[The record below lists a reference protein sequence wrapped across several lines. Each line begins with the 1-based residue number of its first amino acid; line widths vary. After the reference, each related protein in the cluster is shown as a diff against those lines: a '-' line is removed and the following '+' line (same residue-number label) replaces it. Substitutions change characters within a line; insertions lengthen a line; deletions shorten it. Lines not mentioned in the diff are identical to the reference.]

1 VSGKEVINMP
11 YPASMEE
18 SKRKVE
24 ESRAKRIEKG
34 PFPRISAEEREALIA
49 KFHPDFIKEQFREI
63 RIGPNKGAPAP
74 LEIAD
79 LLEGNSRI
87 DPDRIDLDK
96 IDYDVDVL
104 VIGCGGAGGSA
115 SLLAEENGASVLL
128 SSKLRLG
135 DANTVGA
142 QAGTQACDRPDD
154 SPAIH
159 YLDIVGGG
167 HYVNEPELAEVLAK
181 DSPDVIRW
189 LEELG
194 VNWDKEPD
202 NSYHELSGGG
212 ASRRRMHSCRDYTGL
227 EEMRV
232 IRDEIRQ
239 RNWHGRKIDWLEFE
253 PAIELIMDDKGQVA
267 GAILMNLETKQ
278 MSIVRAKAVVMATG
292 GMGRTHIQRFPTTN
306 HYGATADGLVLAYRV
321 GYPLIHIDTMQYH
334 PTGAAFPLQILGLLI
349 TEKVRTLGSA
359 IVNCDGEQFSHPLEA
374 RDTEASAEIREC
386 KERGKGI
393 TTPTGEV
400 GLWLDSPMIEIKRG
414 VGTISRELPAMIRQF
429 GRFNID
435 ITKEPMLVYPTLHYQ
450 NGGIKINADAATP
463 IPGLF
468 AAGECEGGVHG
479 RNRLIGNSTLDL
491 FVFGRRAGISAA
503 RWAKEVKLG
512 KLTLDH
518 VCKWQGEI
526 KKAGLEQMPVSPML
540 LPNYARRERYVPG
553 FQPLD
558 QVSPYTPFGDRAV
571 RWI

>member
-1 VSGKEVINMP
+1 M
-11 YPASMEE
+11 
-18 SKRKVE
+18 
-24 ESRAKRIEKG
+24 EKG
-34 PFPRISAEEREALIA
+34 PPERVPAEERTALVA
-49 KFHPDFIKEQFREI
+49 KFHPDFIKEQFREL
-63 RIGPNKGAPAP
+63 RIGPNKGGRAP

-96 IDYDVDVL
+96 VDHDVDVL
-104 VIGCGGAGGSA
+104 VVGCGGAGGA
-115 SLLAEENGASVLL
+115 AALLAEENGASVLI

-135 DANTVGA
+135 DANTIGA
-142 QAGTQACDRPDD
+142 QAGTQACDRPND
-154 SPAIH
+154 SPYCH

-167 HYVNEPELAEVLAK
+167 HYVNVPELVEALAK
-181 DSPDVIRW
+181 DSPDVIKW

-239 RNWHGRKIDWLEFE
+239 RNQHGRKIDWLEFE

-278 MSIVRAKAVVMATG
+278 MTIVRAKAVVIATG
-292 GMGRTHIQRFPTTN
+292 GMGRTHIQGFPTTN

-321 GYPLIHIDTMQYH
+321 GCPILHVDTMQYH
-334 PTGAAFPLQILGLLI
+334 PTGAAFPPQILGFLI
-349 TEKVRTLGSA
+349 TEKVRTLGA
-359 IVNCDGEQFSHPLEA
+359 EVVNCDGEQFVHPLEA

-386 KERGKGI
+386 KERGKGV
-393 TTPTGEV
+393 TTPTGGA
-400 GLWLDSPMIEIKRG
+400 GLWLDSPMVEIKRG
-414 VGTISRELPAMIRQF
+414 AGTIQRELPAMVRQF
-429 GRFNID
+429 GRFNINI
-435 ITKEPMLVYPTLHYQ
+435 ITEPMLCYPTLHYQ
-450 NGGIKINADAATP
+450 NGGITINANAAAP
-463 IPGLF
+463 VPGLF

-491 FVFGRRAGISAA
+491 FVFGRRAGRSAA

-518 VCKWQGEI
+518 VRKWQRGVKE
-526 KKAGLEQMPVSPML
+526 AGLEGMPVSPML
-540 LPNYARRERYVPG
+540 LPNYARQERYVPG
-553 FQPLD
+553 FQPLG
-558 QVSPYTPFGDRAV
+558 QASPYTPFGDPAV

>member
-1 VSGKEVINMP
+1 MP

-24 ESRAKRIEKG
+24 ETRSRRLEKG
-34 PFPRISAEEREALIA
+34 PPDRVPAEERSALVS
-49 KFHPDFIKEQFREI
+49 KFHPDFIKEQFSEL
-63 RIGPNKGAPAP
+63 RIGPNKGARAP
-74 LEIAD
+74 LEITG

-87 DPDRIDLDK
+87 DPDRIDLAK
-96 IDYDVDVL
+96 IDHDVDVL
-104 VIGCGGAGGSA
+104 VIGCGGAGGA
-115 SLLAEENGASVLL
+115 AALLAEENGASGLI

-135 DANTVGA
+135 DANTIGA
-142 QAGTQACDRPDD
+142 QAGTQACDRPND

-159 YLDIVGGG
+159 YLDTVGGG
-167 HYVNEPELAEVLAK
+167 HYVNVPELAEALAK
-181 DSPDVIRW
+181 DSPDVIKW

-212 ASRRRMHSCRDYTGL
+212 ASRRRLHSCKDYTGL

-232 IRDEIRQ
+232 IRDELRQ
-239 RNWHGRKIDWLEFE
+239 RNLHGRKLDWLEFE
-253 PAIELIMDDKGQVA
+253 PAIELILDDKGQVA

-278 MSIVRAKAVVMATG
+278 MTIVRAKAVVIATG
-292 GMGRTHIQRFPTTN
+292 GMGRTHIQGFPTTN
-306 HYGATADGLVLAYRV
+306 HYGATADGLVLAYRA
-321 GYPLIHIDTMQYH
+321 GCPLVHMDTMQYH
-334 PTGAAFPLQILGLLI
+334 PTGAAFPPQILGFLV
-349 TEKVRTLGSA
+349 TEKVRTLGA
-359 IVNCDGEQFSHPLEA
+359 EIVNCDGEQFVHPLEA

-386 KERGKGI
+386 KERGKGV

-400 GLWLDSPMIEIKRG
+400 GLWLDSPMVEIKRG
-414 VGTISRELPAMIRQF
+414 AGTINRELPAMVRQF
-429 GRFNID
+429 ARFNID

-450 NGGIKINADAATP
+450 NGGIVINADATTP

-491 FVFGRRAGISAA
+491 FVFGRRAGRAA
-503 RWAKEVKLG
+503 AKWVKEVKLG

-518 VCKWQGEI
+518 VHKWQREI
-526 KKAGLEQMPVSPML
+526 KEAGLEKMPVSPML
-540 LPNYARRERYVPG
+540 LPNYARQERYVPG
-553 FQPLD
+553 FQPLG

>member
-1 VSGKEVINMP
+1 MP

-18 SKRKVE
+18 SKRKVAE
-24 ESRAKRIEKG
+24 TRSRRLEKG
-34 PFPRISAEEREALIA
+34 AFPRIPAEERDVLVP
-49 KFHPDFIKEQFREI
+49 KFHPDYKKEQFRELKV
-63 RIGPNKGAPAP
+63 GPNKGDRTT

-87 DPDRIDLDK
+87 DPGKIDLSQ

-104 VIGCGGAGGSA
+104 VIGCGGAGGA
-115 SLLAEENGASVLL
+115 AALLAEENDASVLI

-135 DANTVGA
+135 DANTIGV
-142 QAGTQACDRPDD
+142 QAGTQACDRPND

-159 YLDIVGGG
+159 YLDIMGGG
-167 HYVNEPELAEVLAK
+167 HYVNVPELAEALAK
-181 DSPDVIRW
+181 DSPDVIKW

-239 RNWHGRKIDWLEFE
+239 RHMHGRKIDWLEFE
-253 PAIELIMDDKGQVA
+253 PAIELLMDDEGRVA
-267 GAILMNLETKQ
+267 GAILMNLETKG
-278 MSIVRAKAVVMATG
+278 MTIVRAKVVVMATG
-292 GMGRTHIQRFPTTN
+292 GMGRTHIQGFPTTN

-321 GYPLIHIDTMQYH
+321 GCPLVDMDTMQYH
-334 PTGAAFPLQILGLLI
+334 PTGAAFPPQILGFLV
-349 TEKVRTLGSA
+349 TEKVRTLGA
-359 IVNCDGEQFSHPLEA
+359 EIVNCDGEQFIHPLEA
-374 RDTEASAEIREC
+374 RDTVASAEIREC
-386 KERGKGI
+386 KERGKGV

-400 GLWLDSPMIEIKRG
+400 GCWLDSPMVDIKRG
-414 VGTISRELPAMIRQF
+414 EGTIKRELPAMVRQF

-450 NGGIKINADAATP
+450 NGGIVIKTDASTP
-463 IPGLF
+463 VPGLF

-491 FVFGRRAGISAA
+491 FVFGRRAGKAA
-503 RWAKEVKLG
+503 AQYAKEVKLG
-512 KLTLDH
+512 KLTLGH
-518 VCKWQGEI
+518 VRKWQREI
-526 KKAGLEQMPVSPML
+526 KEAGLEDMPVSPML
-540 LPNYARRERYVPG
+540 FPNYANQGRPVPG
-553 FQPLD
+553 FQPLG

>member
-1 VSGKEVINMP
+1 MP

-24 ESRAKRIEKG
+24 ETRSRRLGKG
-34 PFPRISAEEREALIA
+34 SFPRIPAEERDALVS
-49 KFHPDFIKEQFREI
+49 KFHPDYKNEQFRELK
-63 RIGPNKGAPAP
+63 IGPNKGERTT

-87 DPDRIDLDK
+87 DPDKIDLDK

-104 VIGCGGAGGSA
+104 VIGCGGAGGA
-115 SLLAEENGASVLL
+115 AALLAEENGVSVLI

-135 DANTVGA
+135 DANTIGA
-142 QAGTQACDRPDD
+142 QAGTQACDRPND
-154 SPAIH
+154 SPILH
-159 YLDIVGGG
+159 YLDVMGGG
-167 HYVNEPELAEVLAK
+167 HYTNVPELVEALVK
-181 DSPDVIRW
+181 DSPGVIKW

-202 NSYHELSGGG
+202 NSYHALSGGG
-212 ASRRRMHSCRDYTGL
+212 ACRRRMHSCRDYTGL

-239 RNWHGRKIDWLEFE
+239 RNMRGRKIDWVEFE
-253 PAIELIMDDKGQVA
+253 PAIELLMDDKGQVA
-267 GAILMNLETKQ
+267 GAILMNLETRR
-278 MSIVRAKAVVMATG
+278 MTIVRAKAVVMATG
-292 GMGRTHIQRFPTTN
+292 GLGRMHIQGFPTTN

-321 GYPLIHIDTMQYH
+321 GCPLVHMDTMQYH
-334 PTGAAFPLQILGLLI
+334 PTGAAFPPQILGFLV
-349 TEKVRTLGSA
+349 TEKVRTLGA
-359 IVNCDGEQFSHPLEA
+359 EIVNYDGEQFIHPLEA

-386 KERGKGI
+386 KERGKGV

-400 GLWLDSPMIEIKRG
+400 GLWLDSPMVDIKRG
-414 VGTISRELPAMIRQF
+414 EGTIRRELPAMVRQF

-435 ITKEPMLVYPTLHYQ
+435 ITREPILVYPTLHYQ
-450 NGGIKINADAATP
+450 NGGIVIKADASTP
-463 IPGLF
+463 VLGLF

-491 FVFGRRAGISAA
+491 FVFGRRAGSAA
-503 RWAKEVKLG
+503 AQYAKEIKSG
-512 KLTLDH
+512 KLTLEH
-518 VCKWQGEI
+518 ERKWQREI
-526 KKAGLEQMPVSPML
+526 KEAGLEDMPVSPML
-540 LPNYARRERYVPG
+540 LPNYANQERLVPG
-553 FQPLD
+553 FQPLG

>member
-1 VSGKEVINMP
+1 MP

-24 ESRAKRIEKG
+24 ETRAKRLEKG
-34 PFPRISAEEREALIA
+34 VASRVSAEEREILVN
-49 KFHPDFIKEQFREI
+49 KFHPDFIKEQFRELKV
-63 RIGPNKGAPAP
+63 GPNKGSRTP

-87 DPDRIDLDK
+87 DPDKIDLAG

-115 SLLAEENGASVLL
+115 ALLAEENGASVLI

-135 DANTVGA
+135 DANTIGA
-142 QAGTQACDRPDD
+142 QAGTQACDRPND
-154 SPAIH
+154 SPAVH
-159 YLDIVGGG
+159 YLDVMGGG
-167 HYVNEPELAEVLAK
+167 HYVNVPELVEALVK

-189 LEELG
+189 LESLG

-239 RNWHGRKIDWLEFE
+239 RNMRGRRIDWLEFE
-253 PAIELIMDDKGQVA
+253 PAIELMIDDHGQVA
-267 GAILMNLETKQ
+267 GAILMNLETRR
-278 MSIVRAKAVVMATG
+278 MRIVRAKAVVIATG
-292 GMGRTHIQRFPTTN
+292 GLGRTHIQGFPTTN

-321 GYPLIHIDTMQYH
+321 GCPIVHMDTMQYH
-334 PTGAAFPLQILGLLI
+334 PTGAAFPPQILGFLV
-349 TEKVRTLGSA
+349 TEKVRTLGA
-359 IVNCDGEQFSHPLEA
+359 ELVNCDGEQFIHPLEA

-386 KERGKGI
+386 KERGKGV

-400 GLWLDSPMIEIKRG
+400 GVWLDSPMIEIKRG
-414 VGTISRELPAMIRQF
+414 EGTIRRELPAMLRQF

-450 NGGIKINADAATP
+450 NGGIVIKADASTP
-463 IPGLF
+463 VPGLF

-491 FVFGRRAGISAA
+491 FVFGRRAGRAA
-503 RWAKEVKLG
+503 AKWAKEVELG
-512 KLTLDH
+512 KLTLEH
-518 VCKWQGEI
+518 IREWQREI
-526 KKAGLEQMPVSPML
+526 KEAALEEMPVSPML
-540 LPNYARRERYVPG
+540 LPNYANQERPVPG
-553 FQPLD
+553 FQPLG
-558 QVSPYTPFGDRAV
+558 QISPYTPFGDRAI